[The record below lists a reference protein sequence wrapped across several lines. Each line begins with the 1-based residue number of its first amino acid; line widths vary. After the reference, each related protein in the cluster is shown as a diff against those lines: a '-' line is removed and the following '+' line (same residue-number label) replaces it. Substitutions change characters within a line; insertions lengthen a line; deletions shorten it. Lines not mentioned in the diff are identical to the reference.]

1 MKDRT
6 RALALT
12 AMVTA
17 LNVLCLYASEV
28 VTGTRLLFC
37 FLCSLFIQVL
47 VCEGYIRWAFMSY
60 LATVLLGFVLCPDR
74 ISWFFIR
81 PCWGITALCG
91 SFSAGILRWGT
102 SAACLRCST
111 AIWARLWP
119 CGPCIPL
126 PP

>member
-74 ISWFFIR
+74 ISWFFY
-81 PCWGITALCG
+81 TALLG
-91 SFSAGILRWGT
+91 QTPEEDKKLEERDE
-102 SAACLRCST
+102 
-111 AIWARLWP
+111 
-119 CGPCIPL
+119 PL
-126 PP
+126 